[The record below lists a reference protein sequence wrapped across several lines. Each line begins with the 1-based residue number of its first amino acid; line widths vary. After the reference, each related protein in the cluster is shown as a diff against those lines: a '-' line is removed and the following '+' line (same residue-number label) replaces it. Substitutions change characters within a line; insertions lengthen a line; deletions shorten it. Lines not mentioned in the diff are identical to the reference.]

1 MRGDQT
7 SARRR
12 DRRHGSRRCPHR
24 PARRRRCRQRRD
36 VADRAARR
44 AAVPGPM
51 AVAEP
56 GRRAGSSLAPACPPE
71 RPAPGLACIRPA
83 PAARRDAAVRRR
95 RAARAGR
102 AQPGRDLG
110 RATGHGQAPKAGV
123 RIARGPER
131 LARGQGGHR
140 PGEDGPAQPRRGQD
154 RGRGRRHPAR
164 PRRAFRAAAGLLGR
178 GLGRDPGRPA
188 AGQDLRLHHPLAAHL
203 ARPGLRDLD
212 PPGRP
217 AGHRDPAA
225 GAGPGGGHGAHR
237 DDRLA
242 RRAALGPGLGLRV
255 VRPGARPRRR
265 HGHGRQD
272 GQRERQQRRR
282 LLRDE
287 RHQPARRLATRR
299 RPVRRH
305 GPRRAAVGVRRARRR
320 PDPHPRLQPGRGRR
334 HRRHARLPLPAAA
347 RHHPRVPVDHGADR
361 GLPAAGP
368 GRPPGVPARAR
379 ARPPTSESSCA
390 RAAPAT

>member
-1 MRGDQT
+1 MWLTGQLAALLFLGRWPSLSLADGLEAALRLPAHLGDPRQ
-7 SARRR
+7 AW
-12 DRRHGSRRCPHR
+12 PALR
-24 PARRRRCRQRRD
+24 PA
-36 VADRAARR
+36 RAARR
-44 AAVPGPM
+44 DP
-51 AVAEP
+51 
-56 GRRAGSSLAPACPPE
+56 
-71 RPAPGLACIRPA
+71 
-83 PAARRDAAVRRR
+83 AVRRR

-102 AQPGRDLG
+102 ARPGRGLG
-110 RATGHGQAPKAGV
+110 RAAGHSQAPQAGV
-123 RIARGPER
+123 RIAGRPER

-140 PGEDGPAQPRRGQD
+140 PGEDGPAQPRRGED
-154 RGRGRRHPAR
+154 RRRGRRHPAR
-164 PRRAFRAAAGLLGR
+164 PRHAVRDDAGLLGR

-212 PPGRP
+212 PPGRA
-217 AGHRDPAA
+217 AGHRGPAT

-242 RRAALGPGLGLRV
+242 RRAALGPGLGLRF
-255 VRPGARPRRR
+255 VRQGARPRRR

-287 RHQPARRLATRR
+287 RHQPARRLAARS

-361 GLPAAGP
+361 GVPAAGP
-368 GRPPGVPARAR
+368 GRPTGVPARAR
-379 ARPPTSESSCA
+379 AGHRPRGSSCA